1 MLALIGLI
9 AAWTLRE
16 VYGADSW
23 VDHTYEVMRTS
34 EQLFSELQ
42 DAQIAV
48 RGYLLSSEDSDL
60 APYHTAIAKIPESFR
75 SLKNLTSDNP
85 TQEQRLDALQPLL
98 TSSIN
103 TFAET
108 VRLRKNFGLEA
119 ADKARRT
126 EQNRTVADRVLRL
139 SREIQNEEYRLLR
152 ERLAIRRV
160 RLWRGLGA
168 TLGSALLAVVALVL
182 GTVQVRRAVKQRDSA
197 YRERAESQSTV
208 HALFE
213 AAPQAIIIVDQ
224 GGSIIMV
231 NPETERLFGYS
242 LKELEG
248 HPVELL
254 IPEQLRGLHTA
265 HRREY
270 FANPQNRPMGLNLDL
285 KARRKDGSE
294 FPAEISLSSIKT
306 PEGTLAVAFAADVS
320 RRWVDEQAIR
330 EQREELRHLAGELMT
345 AEDNERRRIA
355 RNLHDDL
362 SQNLASIA
370 IDLGKLA
377 TMDSLGGVAR
387 QLRPIQRR
395 ASEAADSVRRIS
407 HQLHPSILDD
417 LGLKVALEEFCNDFE
432 ERSGIVTQ
440 FTSHNVPDYLPS
452 ELSNCVYHIAGE
464 CLRNVY
470 RHSRSA
476 SAFVDITITGST
488 LHLQVTDDGI
498 GFKREPSAPRSGIGI
513 ATMKERT
520 RLLGGVF
527 ELKSAP
533 EEGTRVEVQ
542 LPVPTR

>member
-1 MLALIGLI
+1 MPASDSVAAVAATTEHLERQSRAWSVLGFGMLALIGLI

-265 HRREY
+265 HRRE
-270 FANPQNRPMGLNLDL
+270 
-285 KARRKDGSE
+285 
-294 FPAEISLSSIKT
+294 
-306 PEGTLAVAFAADVS
+306 
-320 RRWVDEQAIR
+320 
-330 EQREELRHLAGELMT
+330 
-345 AEDNERRRIA
+345 
-355 RNLHDDL
+355 
-362 SQNLASIA
+362 
-370 IDLGKLA
+370 
-377 TMDSLGGVAR
+377 
-387 QLRPIQRR
+387 
-395 ASEAADSVRRIS
+395 
-407 HQLHPSILDD
+407 
-417 LGLKVALEEFCNDFE
+417 
-432 ERSGIVTQ
+432 
-440 FTSHNVPDYLPS
+440 
-452 ELSNCVYHIAGE
+452 
-464 CLRNVY
+464 
-470 RHSRSA
+470 
-476 SAFVDITITGST
+476 
-488 LHLQVTDDGI
+488 
-498 GFKREPSAPRSGIGI
+498 
-513 ATMKERT
+513 
-520 RLLGGVF
+520 
-527 ELKSAP
+527 
-533 EEGTRVEVQ
+533 
-542 LPVPTR
+542 

>member
-1 MLALIGLI
+1 
-9 AAWTLRE
+9 
-16 VYGADSW
+16 
-23 VDHTYEVMRTS
+23 
-34 EQLFSELQ
+34 
-42 DAQIAV
+42 
-48 RGYLLSSEDSDL
+48 
-60 APYHTAIAKIPESFR
+60 
-75 SLKNLTSDNP
+75 
-85 TQEQRLDALQPLL
+85 
-98 TSSIN
+98 
-103 TFAET
+103 
-108 VRLRKNFGLEA
+108 
-119 ADKARRT
+119 
-126 EQNRTVADRVLRL
+126 
-139 SREIQNEEYRLLR
+139 
-152 ERLAIRRV
+152 
-160 RLWRGLGA
+160 
-168 TLGSALLAVVALVL
+168 
-182 GTVQVRRAVKQRDSA
+182 
-197 YRERAESQSTV
+197 
-208 HALFE
+208 
-213 AAPQAIIIVDQ
+213 
-224 GGSIIMV
+224 MV

-417 LGLKVALEEFCNDFE
+417 LGLKVALE
-432 ERSGIVTQ
+432 
-440 FTSHNVPDYLPS
+440 
-452 ELSNCVYHIAGE
+452 
-464 CLRNVY
+464 
-470 RHSRSA
+470 
-476 SAFVDITITGST
+476 
-488 LHLQVTDDGI
+488 
-498 GFKREPSAPRSGIGI
+498 
-513 ATMKERT
+513 
-520 RLLGGVF
+520 
-527 ELKSAP
+527 
-533 EEGTRVEVQ
+533 
-542 LPVPTR
+542 